1 MKKLIIL
8 FFAANLSWFAANA
21 QTDSTGIEYRFY
33 PEANVYF
40 NPQTK
45 TYSWFDQ
52 SKASWTTGLQLPLNF
67 KIKNE
72 ATFNTI
78 RYPGTDIWASNPDHI
93 KMYGNKSNPVIPA
106 PTTTVPPPNATRPPL
121 R

>member
-1 MKKLIIL
+1 MMVM
-8 FFAANLSWFAANA
+8 FAGIFTATASNA
-21 QTDSTGIEYRFY
+21 QVDSSQTEYRFY

-40 NPQTK
+40 NPKTK

-52 SKASWTTGLQLPLNF
+52 GTTKWTTGIQLPLNF

-78 RYPGTDIWASNPDHI
+78 RYPGTDIWSSNPDHI
-93 KMYGNKSNPVIPA
+93 RTYGTKKKIQ
-106 PTTTVPPPNATRPPL
+106 L
-121 R
+121 YL